1 MAELF
6 LAQEPPKPDLVVL
19 KRILPYLS
27 EEPEFVQMFLDE
39 ARIAA
44 QLHHPNI
51 VQVSE
56 LGRLENTIFIAM
68 EFVEGIDLRRVMQ
81 EEGKFGANVPYGVA
95 AAVCAQV
102 ASGLDYAH
110 QSVGVDGRPLQL
122 IHRDVSPQNVMLAY
136 DGRVKLVD
144 FGIAKAGAFVERSKP
159 GVIKGKFLYLSPE
172 QVAQDKLDH
181 RADIFALG
189 TMLYEI
195 TTGKS
200 PFAKPTTEGI
210 LFAIRS
216 EDPPPPHLIKD
227 DYPTE
232 LSRIIM
238 RCLLKDRNVRY
249 QRASEVQKDLE
260 TFLSSGTLKQSTDV
274 ADYIARLMGEEE
286 ERTVLHIPIAAPAG
300 RKDATMP
307 MPMGLSARPHRK
319 PTGEKAAPPEYA
331 SEPELATQMSRPRP
345 GAREEPPPLPA
356 PRRDEEEAEADE
368 AEREPDDTLDPYEEQ
383 AARPEEEDA
392 DERADASREPDEEEE
407 EDERTAVG
415 THPIRAWSSNDGEFT
430 VADRGRPSRPGT
442 AAAPSL
448 RRSSLALEPNTEPRA
463 RRPAAPP
470 SRRPLADEDDDD
482 EDSQSISL
490 TQPTVNHRPR
500 PGEDDEPSRSLSQ
513 TQPTPAPRG
522 SRPSARMVPWDDEGP
537 DTTDSD
543 ASSGE
548 LSRSLPDEMMAE
560 EEESTGGYGPVS
572 RSPARR
578 GRGVLLAVAGVALL
592 AVLAGGLFWALG
604 PHSSSEDALG
614 GESLQPVPLR
624 RTGGSAQPPPARPEA
639 LPPEVPPPAAEAL
652 AGAEAN
658 PAQAP
663 AAEDNPAGSPA
674 GTGEAPPEPPPLVEN
689 SENSAPGVP
698 QAPSA
703 VDVATPTGKN
713 APAELVAVKFTTSSR
728 TVVISVD
735 GKRIEPNKVVSLP
748 AGQVK
753 VKYACSSSRRP
764 TRGSFKQ
771 TLKPD
776 GRGAIE
782 LLIPCKKGQK

>member
-110 QSVGVDGRPLQL
+110 HSIGVDGRPLQL

-172 QVAQDKLDH
+172 QVAQEKLDH

-260 TFLSSGTLKQSTDV
+260 TFLTSGTLKQSTDV

-319 PTGEKAAPPEYA
+319 PAGEKAAQPEYA
-331 SEPELATQMSRPRP
+331 SEPEMPTQMSRPRP
-345 GAREEPPPLPA
+345 MAREEPPPPPA
-356 PRRDEEEAEADE
+356 PREEEEEEAAYGEE
-368 AEREPDDTLDPYEEQ
+368 EREPDDTLDPYEKR
-383 AARPEEEDA
+383 AAPLEDA
-392 DERADASREPDEEEE
+392 AAPQAPDEEEE
-407 EDERTAVG
+407 EEERTAVG

-430 VADRGRPSRPGT
+430 VPDRGRGSRPGM
-442 AAAPSL
+442 AAVPSS
-448 RRSSLALEPNTEPRA
+448 RRPALAIEPNTEPRA

-470 SRRPLADEDDDD
+470 SRRPLAEEEDDD

-490 TQPTVNHRPR
+490 TQPTVNQRLR
-500 PGEDDEPSRSLSQ
+500 PGGDDEPSRSMSQ

-522 SRPSARMVPWDDEGP
+522 SRPSARMVPWDDEAP
-537 DTTDSD
+537 DATDSGM
-543 ASSGE
+543 SGE
-548 LSRSLPDEMMAE
+548 ELSQPLPDEMLPDE
-560 EEESTGGYGPVS
+560 DESTGGYGPVS
-572 RSPARR
+572 EPSARR
-578 GRGVLLAVAGVALL
+578 GRGLLIAVAAVALL
-592 AVLAGGLFWALG
+592 AVFAGGLFWALSLSSG
-604 PHSSSEDALG
+604 PEDEF
-614 GESLQPVPLR
+614 GEDPLQPVPLR
-624 RTGGSAQPPPARPEA
+624 HTGGLAPEPPARPEA
-639 LPPEVPPPAAEAL
+639 PPPARDPAGDEGLAAAEA
-652 AGAEAN
+652 GK
-658 PAQAP
+658 AP
-663 AAEDNPAGSPA
+663 APATGDNPSGPPA
-674 GTGEAPPEPPPLVEN
+674 GTGELLPEPPPLVED
-689 SENSAPGVP
+689 SAPVAP
-698 QAPSA
+698 QAPTA
-703 VDVATPTGKN
+703 VAAATPAGKS
-713 APAELVAVKFTTSSR
+713 APASLVAVKFTTSSR

-753 VKYACSSSRRP
+753 VKYACSSARKP

-771 TLKPD
+771 ILKPD
-776 GRGAIE
+776 DRGAIE
-782 LLIPCKKGQK
+782 LLIPCRKGQK